1 MNTIQEILCIFPET
15 SNHGLNSSCNI
26 LIYGNQVPQIE
37 YMAIKTYLKKMERV
51 FRKSGQLMHRVNL
64 FDTAKRGQVLSF
76 PGSHILLPVKMGSG
90 KRNNTGYLSL
100 AHVRAVYTD
109 GDGYATAVLQ
119 YGESSENT
127 LSIHLLCKAE
137 SVMERIQRAFRKF
150 PELDNQSIGGSA
162 LSVDKLIEEY
172 LKRKR
177 GPHLLQNEAWKQ
189 FIKDCASHY
198 RYKTEEE
205 VRGLIS
211 SWRNL
216 LKNAQNDEEKEEKEF
231 FLDRLEMACFGLH
244 DVLTVDTVY
253 ETVKGNGT
261 ETSPEVQ
268 VPKKVRLPEK
278 RINTGWDEEMP
289 FSAFASINVSALT
302 KAVYVSPL
310 MESMQRIAEAFRTT
324 GFLEATTKLINEL
337 RPYFPKFTMFNLLHS
352 DELQV
357 MSAKNSSGLW
367 NLLHSEELQKAMGKP
382 LISIELAEE
391 MKRAMEPPL
400 EVREMTEAM
409 GATQEE
415 ARALSGM
422 TGLVGL
428 NSAAYQGFTRPL
440 GTLNP
445 SCFTNAGLIHQAAY
459 ASKLVNSNYWPRQMG
474 VVDDSDE

>member
-51 FRKSGQLMHRVNL
+51 FRKS
-64 FDTAKRGQVLSF
+64 GQVLSF

-137 SVMERIQRAFRKF
+137 SVMERIRRAFRKF

-162 LSVDKLIEEY
+162 LSIDKLIEEY

-278 RINTGWDEEMP
+278 RISTGWDEEMP
-289 FSAFASINVSALT
+289 FSAFASIDVSAFIKT
-302 KAVYVSPL
+302 VNASPL
-310 MESMQRIAEAFRTT
+310 MESLQKLSEGLRNMGVFDGLARMTRDMGKILQQESAFTRI
-324 GFLEATTKLINEL
+324 L
-337 RPYFPKFTMFNLLHS
+337 S
-352 DELQV
+352 DETQKSLREV
-357 MSAKNSSGLW
+357 MGAPFISTTMAESLKLSAK
-367 NLLHSEELQKAMGKP
+367 
-382 LISIELAEE
+382 
-391 MKRAMEPPL
+391 PPL
-400 EVREMTEAM
+400 LAAEISQTMRTI
-409 GATQEE
+409 QE
-415 ARALSGM
+415 RASVMPKM
-422 TGLVGL
+422 TGLIRMNPMDCRGL
-428 NSAAYQGFTRPL
+428 IRPLGTMGWDAAGLTHPL

-459 ASKLVNSNYWPRQMG
+459 ASKLVNSSYWPRQMG

>member
-278 RINTGWDEEMP
+278 RINTGWDEDMP
-289 FSAFASINVSALT
+289 FSAFASIDVSAFV
-302 KAVYVSPL
+302 KAVNVSPL
-310 MESMQRIAEAFRTT
+310 MESLQKLSEGLRNMGVFDGLARMTRDMGKILQQESAF
-324 GFLEATTKLINEL
+324 TK
-337 RPYFPKFTMFNLLHS
+337 FFS
-352 DELQV
+352 DETQKSLREV
-357 MSAKNSSGLW
+357 MGAPFISTTMAESLKLAAK
-367 NLLHSEELQKAMGKP
+367 
-382 LISIELAEE
+382 
-391 MKRAMEPPL
+391 PPL
-400 EVREMTEAM
+400 LAAEISQTMRTIQERATVMPKMTSLIRMNPMDCQGLIRPLGTM
-409 GATQEE
+409 GWDA
-415 ARALSGM
+415 A
-422 TGLVGL
+422 GL
-428 NSAAYQGFTRPL
+428 THPL

-459 ASKLVNSNYWPRQMG
+459 ASKLVNSSYWPRQMG